1 MFLAIY
7 LKISGTYQLSVIS
20 YQLSG
25 VRSQL
30 SGVRSQESGDCFYL
44 FSYLPH
50 KEAKLTLTKR
60 LYEQGYQREDILR
73 IENGFLEETRF
84 LDRLVK

>member
-1 MFLAIY
+1 
-7 LKISGTYQLSVIS
+7 YQLSVIS
-20 YQLSG
+20 YQLS
-25 VRSQL
+25 VISYQL
-30 SGVRSQESGDCFYL
+30 SVISYQESGDCFYL